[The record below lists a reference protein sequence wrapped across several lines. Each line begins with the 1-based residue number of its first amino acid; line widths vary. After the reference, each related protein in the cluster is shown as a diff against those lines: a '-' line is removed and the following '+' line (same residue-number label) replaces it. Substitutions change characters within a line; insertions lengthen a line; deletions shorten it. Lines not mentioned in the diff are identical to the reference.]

1 MRRVHDELYEELD
14 PADRPT
20 VTALAKAGHLSRSYV
35 SECFSGKRRPSLKPF
50 LSMVEALGGNPA
62 EWEPRWHRADA
73 ERPEPLEAGESVP
86 SLPGVEDEE
95 GADSRESGLA
105 DGTARPVPGPDD
117 PLPRYPFRRLARK
130 LLAWVILAFTWHT
143 RIRRDKHAIRL
154 RRKLVKEVRDRTTE
168 HLRPAE
174 VHHYLQPTFVLLTER
189 REEGLARGRR
199 GRRARR
205 AEPEPTKTPVTSI
218 RALYEDTDDLVILG
232 KPGMGKTT
240 QLARLAHRLA
250 VEVLESTD
258 DQSPPHVPVFLRLD
272 TYRGEPAEDWLV
284 NAMSREYGV
293 SGVLVRT
300 WLSEHRLLPV
310 LDGLD
315 EVPEA
320 DRSKCVTELRR
331 LRRVCPGM
339 AVGCRTDEADLRR
352 LAFTL
357 RARRYVEIQPPSR
370 QDVQNYLAADREA
383 LADVHVALE
392 EDPDLWPLL
401 QSPMMLGFIRLTY
414 ANRRADELRV
424 PGTLTERRNRI
435 FDAYVRECLR
445 RKRPSSDTAA
455 EQTLTWLSWLART
468 LTERG
473 EHVLYLDRL
482 DLSWLSRT
490 EQMLPRA
497 VPNLAMSLCALG
509 LPVLWVAVAV
519 HAGIVRT
526 SVAGAGALA
535 AAMAVT
541 CAVTAYHSEK
551 RAIEAGEEGSE
562 PTRGALAGPVA
573 ATGPLMVLMVFLMVY
588 VAHIDLT
595 APGATVVGLAF
606 AWVAA
611 TQMEASLTDVFDP
624 VEQMRWT
631 WRRRERMIYT
641 KAKFHIVRSALTL
654 FVWLAIECLLGYVVH
669 LVCPD
674 PPWVGP
680 AAAAVL
686 GVIYVLGNQF
696 EPSLQ
701 DRRPRPNEGV
711 RRTVRFSLLHGF
723 AGLTVGIVALTTLIG
738 LAAPGHDLRRAGF
751 VAVLLGVLFAVVRGF
766 RYGGLA
772 VLRHWTIRAILA
784 YRGRTPYRYRR
795 FLHAAEERVLVH
807 RTDSGFFFP
816 HRLLQLHLAA
826 PVEQL
831 LPRVVPS
838 ADQPRT

>member
-1 MRRVHDELYEELD
+1 MRRVHDELYEQLH
-14 PADRPT
+14 PAERPT
-20 VTALAKAGHLSRSYV
+20 VTALAEAAHVSRSYV
-35 SECFSGKRRPSLKPF
+35 SECFSGKRRPALKPF
-50 LSMVEALGGNPA
+50 RLMVEALGGNPD

-73 ERPEPLEAGESVP
+73 AHPPLVEGGEPVP
-86 SLPGVEDEE
+86 FLPGIDEE
-95 GADSRESGLA
+95 GGGSHESGLA
-105 DGTARPVPGPDD
+105 DGTARPVAGPDD
-117 PLPRYPFRRLARK
+117 ALRRHPFRRLVRN
-130 LLAWVILAFTWHT
+130 LIAWVILAFTWHT

-154 RRKLVKEVRDRTTE
+154 RRKLVKAVRDRTAE

-174 VHHYLQPTFVLLTER
+174 VHHYLQPTFVILTER
-189 REEGLARGRR
+189 CEDGLARRR

-205 AEPEPTKTPVTSI
+205 SAPEARQTPVTSI

-320 DRSKCVTELRR
+320 DRSKCVRELRR

-357 RARRYVEIQPPSR
+357 RGRRYVEIQPPSR

-392 EDPDLWPLL
+392 EDPHLWPLL
-401 QSPMMLGFIRLTY
+401 QSPMMLGFIRLAY
-414 ANRRADELRV
+414 ADRRADDLRS

-445 RKRPSSDTAA
+445 RERPHPDTAA
-455 EQTLTWLSWLART
+455 ERTLTWLTWLART
-468 LTERG
+468 LTDRG

-482 DLSWLSRT
+482 DLTWLSRT
-490 EQMLPRA
+490 EQILPRTI
-497 VPNLAMSLCALG
+497 PNLAMSVCALG
-509 LPVLWVAVAV
+509 LPVLWVAAAV

-535 AAMAVT
+535 AAMAIT

-551 RAIEAGEEGSE
+551 RAVEAGEEGNE

-573 ATGPLMVLMVFLMVY
+573 ATSPLMVLMVFVMVY

-606 AWVAA
+606 VWVAA

-674 PPWVGP
+674 PLWVGP

-696 EPSLQ
+696 EPSLR
-701 DRRPRPNEGV
+701 DRRPRPNEGM
-711 RRTVRFSLLHGF
+711 RRTARFALLHGF
-723 AGLTVGIVALTTLIG
+723 AGLTVGIVALTALIG
-738 LAAPGHDLRRAGF
+738 LAAPGHDLRRAGY

-772 VLRHWTIRAILA
+772 ALRHWTIRAVLA

-816 HRLLQLHLAA
+816 HRLLQLHLAV

-831 LPRVVPS
+831 LPRVVPP
-838 ADQPRT
+838 ADEPRT